1 MYKYKVSGHDGVE
14 PFNETGLVLGHT
26 FEEASRNLSDYYSDD
41 SLIKIE
47 LVYAT
52 DDLIIPLDEAIADK
66 IIDSII

>member
-1 MYKYKVSGHDGVE
+1 MYEYKVSGHDGIN
-14 PFNETGLVLGHT
+14 PFDEVGLVLGHT
-26 FEEASRNLSDYYSDD
+26 FEEASRNLSDYYGDD

-52 DDLIIPLDEAIADK
+52 DDLIIPLDEDLADK